1 MRDEDLLIGSL
12 LEDACLTLEEL
23 CSACALSQDW
33 VERRVREGL
42 LPMAG
47 ETPEAWRF
55 SSRDLR
61 RARVIW
67 RYERDFEAEP
77 ELAALV
83 ADLMEEIEALRAR
96 LRRAGVA

>member
-1 MRDEDLLIGSL
+1 MRDEDLLIGTL

-42 LPMAG
+42 LPISG
-47 ETPEAWRF
+47 ETPGDWRF

-61 RARVIW
+61 RARVM
-67 RYERDFEAEP
+67 RQTETDFEAEP

-83 ADLMEEIEALRAR
+83 ADLMEEIEALRTR
-96 LRRAGVA
+96 LRRAGLA

>member
-1 MRDEDLLIGSL
+1 MRDEDLLIGTL
-12 LEDACLTLEEL
+12 LEDACLTLEQL

-33 VERRVREGL
+33 VEHRVREGL
-42 LPMAG
+42 LPIAG
-47 ETPEAWRF
+47 EKPGDWRF

-61 RARVIW
+61 RARVM
-67 RYERDFEAEP
+67 RQYELDFAAEP

-83 ADLMEEIEALRAR
+83 ADMMEEIEALRAR

>member
-1 MRDEDLLIGSL
+1 MRDEDLLIGTL

-42 LPMAG
+42 LPIAG
-47 ETPEAWRF
+47 ETPGHWRF

-61 RARVIW
+61 RARVM
-67 RYERDFEAEP
+67 RQTELDFEAEP

-96 LRRAGVA
+96 LRRAGVV

>member
-12 LEDACLTLEEL
+12 LEDACLTLEQL

-42 LPMAG
+42 LPIAG
-47 ETPEAWRF
+47 ETPGDWRF

-61 RARVIW
+61 RARVMW
-67 RYERDFEAEP
+67 RYEVDFEAAP
-77 ELAALV
+77 ELAALL
-83 ADLMEEIEALRAR
+83 ADLTEEIDALRAR